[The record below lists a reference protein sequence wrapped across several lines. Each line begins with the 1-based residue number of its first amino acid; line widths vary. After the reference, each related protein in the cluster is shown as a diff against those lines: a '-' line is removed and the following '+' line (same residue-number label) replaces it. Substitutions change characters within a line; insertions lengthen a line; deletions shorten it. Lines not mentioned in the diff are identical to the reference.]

1 MNQICMRRRRC
12 LNRRL
17 RRVTTRRLAGKRR
30 TRRTI
35 RLVVGGRQVN
45 HLSQAIKALTRGARV
60 HQRLMKLAPEQFD
73 RAVMNRLALERE
85 EHERNMVNLTAALDK
100 VYGPREEDPHQGQN
114 DFWCG
119 HGLESVWFSEAK
131 KEKLE
136 RLSCEKKLWMAA
148 GHAALDRHKRL
159 QPHRQFSLSMIARL
173 LDIGSVLGRLSV
185 GLPLS

>member
-1 MNQICMRRRRC
+1 MKQIWMRRRRR
-12 LNRRL
+12 LNRR
-17 RRVTTRRLAGKRR
+17 RCRVTTRRLAGKR

-45 HLSQAIKALTRGARV
+45 HMSQAIKALTRGVRI

-73 RAVMNRLALERE
+73 RAVMNRLARERE
-85 EHERNMVNLTAALDK
+85 EHERNMVHLTAALDK

-119 HGLESVWFSEAK
+119 NGLESVWFSQAK
-131 KEKLE
+131 KAKLE
-136 RLSCEKKLWMAA
+136 RLSCEKEFWMAA
-148 GHAALDRHKRL
+148 GHAALDRHERL

-173 LDIGSVLGRLSV
+173 LDVGSALGRISV
-185 GLPLS
+185 GLPLC